1 VNLTIIVVI
10 FFIFKF
16 SFLTI
21 VVFVVIVIVI
31 IYAGEL
37 GEDVSE
43 NKDEGIVRSQ
53 LKKGEGY
60 LTPKEG
66 ATCQGIVDVWQNF

>member
-1 VNLTIIVVI
+1 MCDAEI
-10 FFIFKF
+10 
-16 SFLTI
+16 
-21 VVFVVIVIVI
+21 
-31 IYAGEL
+31 

-60 LTPKEG
+60 MMPKEG
-66 ATCQGIVDVWQNF
+66 ATCEGNCYFLVVRTLSYFYLLNFRK